1 MRICIFG
8 AGAIGGVIAGKLARS
23 GADVSVVARGEN
35 LRAIRANGLTV
46 HTGATSFTVPV
57 KASDDPAEL
66 GPQDAV
72 LLSVKE
78 HQLAG
83 AMSGLPP
90 LLGPDTV
97 IVPPT
102 TGIPYWFF
110 DAPDGTEGSSLDPGG
125 RLAAAAPLDRVLGCV
140 YWIGA
145 HSDGPGVVVEDSAG
159 GCPMGEPSGEMTPRL
174 KALSDAFMTAGIN
187 APMRNNIRGE
197 IWVKTINS
205 LCWNAVACL
214 TLASNGEIGNSPALD
229 VVRTMMSE
237 ADAMAEHLGIAIPYP
252 IEKRLKLTLGAPG
265 HKMSMLRDL
274 EAGKPL
280 EIGPLERSIRAVAEM
295 AGAQMSTID
304 TVLSLLQLR
313 ASEKRPVTHD

>member
-1 MRICIFG
+1 LRICIFG
-8 AGAIGGVIAGKLARS
+8 AGAIGGVIAGKLAKS

-46 HTGATSFTVPV
+46 HTGGTSFTVPV
-57 KASDDPAEL
+57 KASDDPADL
-66 GPQDAV
+66 GRQDAV

-78 HQLAG
+78 HQLPA

-90 LLGPDTV
+90 LLGPETV

-110 DAPDGTEGSSLDPGG
+110 DTPGGSKVSPLDPSGQ
-125 RLAAAAPLDRVLGCV
+125 LAAVAPLDRVLGCV

-145 HSDGPGVVVEDSAG
+145 HAEAPGVVVEDGAG
-159 GCPMGEPSGEMTPRL
+159 GCPMGEPGGQMSARL
-174 KALSDAFMTAGIN
+174 RALSDAFMAAGIN
-187 APMRNNIRGE
+187 APMRDNIRGE

-214 TLASNGEIGNSPALD
+214 TMASNGEIGQSPALD
-229 VVRTMMSE
+229 IVRGMMGE
-237 ADAMAEHLGIAIPYP
+237 ADAMAEQLGIAIPYP

-280 EIGPLERSIRAVAEM
+280 EIGALERSIRAVAEM
-295 AGAQMSTID
+295 ANAQMPTID

-313 ASEKRPVTHD
+313 AREKLAAIH